1 MLALNTAI
9 LIIFC
14 FHCGGGRN
22 ALSWLS
28 IVAIRRKEGDKE
40 GRKEA
45 RTRASEACDLW
56 LLRGRKVQA
65 ACKPS
70 GGRI

>member
-1 MLALNTAI
+1 MLALNAAI

-45 RTRASEACDLW
+45 RTRASEACGLW
-56 LLRGRKVQA
+56 VLRVKSR
-65 ACKPS
+65 
-70 GGRI
+70 GGRCKNRL

>member
-1 MLALNTAI
+1 MA
-9 LIIFC
+9 FG
-14 FHCGGGRN
+14 FHGFGFW
-22 ALSWLS
+22 LSWLS